1 MVVVYSAI
9 GARDVQNLRART
21 SKIPLIDLKTRIN
34 YWHWNCDFLRYVR
47 LLRLLHV
54 FRRTHSGFHD
64 HCYTLIGVFMF
75 KRYFFLASVM
85 LFVAV
90 AFIQS
95 AASQTPPVPIHF
107 DSQPPLTGEV
117 GVPYVYTVHLDG
129 VDTSEASISY
139 GVDPLDPPSFSVNSA
154 SGVVSWTP
162 EARGWY
168 SLSLA
173 AVVRY
178 KMHALAMLVEQH
190 FMVAVA
196 GGNGVVEGRVI
207 NA

>member
-1 MVVVYSAI
+1 
-9 GARDVQNLRART
+9 
-21 SKIPLIDLKTRIN
+21 
-34 YWHWNCDFLRYVR
+34 
-47 LLRLLHV
+47 
-54 FRRTHSGFHD
+54 
-64 HCYTLIGVFMF
+64 MF
-75 KRYFFLASVM
+75 KRHS
-85 LFVAV
+85 FVAIAMLVV
-90 AFIQS
+90 A
-95 AASQTPPVPIHF
+95 AAFDQFANAQVTPPPVPIHF

-178 KMHALAMLVEQH
+178 KMHALA
-190 FMVAVA
+190 
-196 GGNGVVEGRVI
+196 
-207 NA
+207 